1 VQSEAQPIT
10 DHALELMRSAMES
23 LAKVPGNEQAVIELK
38 KQVDALELK
47 RNDAPMK
54 KPSRMDPAGITQ
66 WARDQVKSKDLRAA
80 LVALANLAE
89 TPKPAELEEQ
99 VDAKTGR
106 MPFQYLISTVG
117 MDQEGKASAHTPA
130 AFTGDTREI
139 RTAKDAELYQ
149 EAARNRQIAVLALLD
164 PARRQVL
171 SDHVVRLDDWRTFT
185 TDNPF
190 IPVGREEIFARGMD
204 AGMNGDFLVAVSLL
218 TPQVENAVRIVLK
231 KAGVV
236 TSKIDMRNVEQERVL
251 GALLDMD
258 DAERVFGRDL
268 MFDLR
273 GLLVEKFGSNM
284 RNELAHGLLDLDD
297 FKGPDAEYLWWCA
310 LRLMFLPSLQGVKTD
325 LSRLHPGTPARQQPD
340 LIDVHGRVHHQE
352 NGFGEPSVAAQ
363 PATKPAIT
371 APTPAPVQAPASA
384 TPQRAP
390 ERDRNRN
397 RGRGFFGRRDR
408 EQRPETTTAAAAPVS
423 TPVPAPVAAQPT
435 PAPVVQTTPAP
446 STTPQRPVVETKITP
461 VVPPASTPVTRPAGS
476 TRPVVDFRAEVR
488 AAMAAAGLVGSTD
501 TKSQQPPV
509 TPATGERSSEKPG
522 SSSATTSPVAA
533 QSHRRGRRSS
543 RPVTAETRPVTQT
556 PSVPKPQARV
566 APTVAE
572 KKPVETK
579 VSAKDVS
586 RRGQQTAQSQ
596 HGPAKSVEKKP
607 EAANKAPVVK
617 GGKEALKVSSPQ
629 PRPKTAPQAKKAP
642 TKSQPGQKAPRPG
655 ANGAK

>member
-1 VQSEAQPIT
+1 
-10 DHALELMRSAMES
+10 M
-23 LAKVPGNEQAVIELK
+23 IELK

-66 WARDQVKSKDLRAA
+66 WARDQVKSKDLRGA

-117 MDQEGKASAHTPA
+117 MDQEGKAASHAPA

-139 RTAKDAELYQ
+139 RTAKEAELYQ
-149 EAARNRQIAVLALLD
+149 EAARNRQIAVLALID

-258 DAERVFGRDL
+258 EAERVFGRDL

-325 LSRLHPGTPARQQPD
+325 LSRLRPGTPARQQPD

-352 NGFGEPSVAAQ
+352 NGLSEPAVAAQ
-363 PATKPAIT
+363 PATTT
-371 APTPAPVQAPASA
+371 ATASA
-384 TPQRAP
+384 STPPSAPSTTPQRAP
-390 ERDRNRN
+390 ERDRNRS
-397 RGRGFFGRRDR
+397 RGHSRFERRDR
-408 EQRPETTTAAAAPVS
+408 EQRPATTTAAATPVS
-423 TPVPAPVAAQPT
+423 APAPMPLAAQPT
-435 PAPVVQTTPAP
+435 PAPVVQAVPTPVTTPQHAAAEPRITPTVPPVTTPAA
-446 STTPQRPVVETKITP
+446 K
-461 VVPPASTPVTRPAGS
+461 PAGS

-501 TKSQQPPV
+501 TKPQQPLV
-509 TPATGERSSEKPG
+509 VASTKERPSEKPA
-522 SSSATTSPVAA
+522 SPSTATTPIAA
-533 QSHRRGRRSS
+533 PSHRRGRRPS
-543 RPVTAETRPVTQT
+543 RPVTPQTKPVSQT
-556 PSVPKPQARV
+556 PSFPKPQVTAT
-566 APTVAE
+566 PTVTAGKPVQTKAPVKNTPPRGHQPAATVQPQRGPAVPVA
-572 KKPVETK
+572 KKP
-579 VSAKDVS
+579 
-586 RRGQQTAQSQ
+586 G
-596 HGPAKSVEKKP
+596 
-607 EAANKAPVVK
+607 AANKAPVVRT
-617 GGKEALKVSSPQ
+617 GKEALTVTN
-629 PRPKTAPQAKKAP
+629 PKAGSKPATPAAKAP
-642 TKSQPGQKAPRPG
+642 SKPQRGQKAPKPG
-655 ANGAK
+655 AGNAK